1 MVCIECTLRR
11 DEVQSDL
18 MDLMCMYVFGGMYHS
33 MIYVSITL
41 CMWLTMNAGSG
52 KAIVLLLHIDE
63 GIEMRIKL
71 GLMCYTLVVKQK

>member
-1 MVCIECTLRR
+1 
-11 DEVQSDL
+11 
-18 MDLMCMYVFGGMYHS
+18 MYVFGGMYHS

-52 KAIVLLLHIDE
+52 NAIVLLLYIDE

-71 GLMCYTLVVKQK
+71 RLMFCALVVKQK